1 MASIEK
7 RSDGRWRARWREFPG
22 GPQSA
27 KHFDRKVD
35 AERHVAEVTT
45 QLARGTY
52 LTADQLRVTLGRYV
66 VEHIERQVWRE
77 RTRELAV
84 LALGRAR
91 AHFGDDRPISS
102 IRRGDVEAWVVRLSS
117 DMAASTVRVTFQHF
131 RSMVR
136 AAMADGLVV
145 VDPTLRVRLPAP
157 PASELVVPTPVQVRA
172 LIAAAMPDFRAA
184 IVLGAHVGLR
194 AGEAQGLFVSDVD
207 FLRRTVNVRRQLDG
221 RSNRMALGEV
231 KTKASLRSVPVPA
244 SVLEV
249 LAEHVRVHGAGR
261 DGVLLHRDGE
271 YLSDNQFNWAW
282 RGAQRRAGEPEGSIR
297 FHWLRHAF
305 ASALISAGCSVK
317 AVADA
322 MGHQSP
328 IVTLTTYASLWPGD
342 EDRIRSAIE
351 ASWSA
356 EVRAPDQ
363 RGESARR

>member
-1 MASIEK
+1 MVLDGLSVTTSRTPV
-7 RSDGRWRARWREFPG
+7 RSDSLP
-22 GPQSA
+22 
-27 KHFDRKVD
+27 V
-35 AERHVAEVTT
+35 
-45 QLARGTY
+45 RGTY

-66 VEHIERQVWRE
+66 AEHIERQVWRE

-102 IRRGDVEAWVVRLSS
+102 IRRGDVEAWVVRLSM
-117 DMAASTVRVTFQHF
+117 DMAASTLRVTFQHF

-145 VDPTLRVRLPAP
+145 VDPTLRVRLPAL
-157 PASELVVPTPVQVRA
+157 PASELVVPTPDQVRP
-172 LIAAAMPDFRAA
+172 LSAAAASDFRAG

-221 RSNRMALGEV
+221 RSNRMMLGEV
-231 KTKASLRSVPVPA
+231 KTKASLRSVPVP
-244 SVLEV
+244 SPVLDV
-249 LAEHVRVHGAGR
+249 LAEHVRVHGSGR
-261 DGVLLHRDGE
+261 DGVLLHRGDE
-271 YLSDNQFNWAW
+271 YLSDNQFNWSW
-282 RGAQRRAGEPEGSIR
+282 RGAQRRAGITEGSMR
-297 FHWLRHAF
+297 YHWLRHAF
-305 ASALISAGCSVK
+305 ASSLISASCSVK

-328 IVTLTTYASLWPGD
+328 TVTLQTYASLWPGD

-351 ASWSA
+351 AMWNSTTL
-356 EVRAPDQ
+356 RADTPTVV
-363 RGESARR
+363 